1 MPQTFDNDDL
11 RIDLENEISSLRD
24 SLLAE
29 QKAHLRTARMALW
42 YLRRIQLL
50 EREQYRMRDPER
62 TIVCDIIAN
71 GQLLP
76 DPNNTRYGTHN
87 STDIGDSRA
96 HRIDGISLTRP
107 VDD

>member
-1 MPQTFDNDDL
+1 
-11 RIDLENEISSLRD
+11 
-24 SLLAE
+24 
-29 QKAHLRTARMALW
+29 
-42 YLRRIQLL
+42 
-50 EREQYRMRDPER
+50 MRDPER